1 MSWLFALEFLASVAS
16 PCGLLGVLS
25 FVFSNGIS
33 FLFLLCQDSMLRK
46 KCFLIS
52 SYSLELSG
60 RLGLAHSFSSI
71 SVGIKFGTGIGAH
84 KCSNSSMLYSLSRNV
99 IE

>member
-1 MSWLFALEFLASVAS
+1 VVS
-16 PCGLLGVLS
+16 PCCGFLGFLS
-25 FVFSNGIS
+25 FIFCFGIS
-33 FLFLLCQDSMLRK
+33 FLFLSGQDFMLRK